1 MHNFIFDVTASESFT
16 LVHHLAS
23 CLIHFTGVPLGYYS
37 HICTT
42 KVSQSL
48 DYFVVSVLF
57 TGLCGTCVTTFTV
70 CCVVVCSLPNWF
82 LHLGKTEL
90 RTRYCDCPQFPSLS
104 RFMQAVCSAI
114 AVLLHYLYLVM
125 LMWMLMEGVVLY
137 VKLVKVFTADH
148 KRYIAFFTIA
158 SYGK

>member
-1 MHNFIFDVTASESFT
+1 MLFSSVLSCQKMYLLIEIYKLVHNFIFDVTASESFT

-104 RFMQAVCSAI
+104 VSCRLSVQP
-114 AVLLHYLYLVM
+114 LLFC
-125 LMWMLMEGVVLY
+125 
-137 VKLVKVFTADH
+137 FTTS
-148 KRYIAFFTIA
+148 IW
-158 SYGK
+158 